1 MALNSNIGRIS
12 LISVFVLHA
21 FTSTL
26 IYSQVKKPNIN
37 PTKGIEAPLNV
48 LFIAIDDLRPNI
60 GVYGDSIA
68 ITPNLNKLANEGTKF
83 NRAYCQVAVC
93 SPSRA
98 SLLTGLYPDQIGVT
112 DLVTNFRIKRPDVV
126 TLPQIFK
133 NNGYQS
139 VIIGKIFHG
148 SKMHQDDVSLTKPPI
163 LSFAVRK
170 EQYVLAK
177 NRTGEKATSTEVSM
191 VSDSAYWDG
200 KIANEAIKELKRFK
214 ESGDPFFLSVGFMKP
229 HLPFSAPKKYW
240 DMYNRNTVVQL
251 KNRDRPIGAPEIAF
265 HNSNELRGYTD
276 IGNAEISKEK
286 EKELW
291 HGYYASIT
299 YVDYQLGKVLDAL
312 DRLGL
317 KENTLIVLWGDHGY
331 HLGEQSL
338 WCKST
343 NYELAARVPL
353 IICNPKMAKGKQIN
367 EIVELVDLY
376 PTIIDMCNIQNEKP
390 LSGGSLVNI
399 MKGNNQKWTNLAFNQ
414 FGRPYSAAIGGGDL
428 KHMGYSVRS
437 DKFRLTLWFNQ
448 ISGEIDEREFY
459 EMSEGIEK
467 INISGRSEYNEIE
480 NHLTEILIG
489 YKNQNYIKKIKL

>member
-1 MALNSNIGRIS
+1 MNKMSIFFYLL
-12 LISVFVLHA
+12 LI
-21 FTSTL
+21 TS
-26 IYSQVKKPNIN
+26 IVGCQQN
-37 PTKGIEAPLNV
+37 PTKDLKNPLNV
-48 LFIAIDDLRPNI
+48 LFIAVDDLRPNI

-68 ITPNLNKLANEGTKF
+68 ITPTMNKLANEGTKF
-83 NRAYCQVAVC
+83 NRAYCQLAVC

-133 NNGYQS
+133 KNGYQS

-163 LSFAVRK
+163 LSKAVKK
-170 EQYVLAK
+170 EQYVLVK
-177 NRTGEKATSTEVSM
+177 NRTGKKAASTELSIS
-191 VSDSAYWDG
+191 SDSAYWDG
-200 KIANEAIKELKRFK
+200 KIAIEAIKELKGFK

-240 DMYNRNTVVQL
+240 DMYNRNTTFQL
-251 KNRDRPIGAPEIAF
+251 KNRERPIGAPEIAF

-317 KENTLIVLWGDHGY
+317 KENTLIVLWGDHG
-331 HLGEQSL
+331 
-338 WCKST
+338 
-343 NYELAARVPL
+343 
-353 IICNPKMAKGKQIN
+353 
-367 EIVELVDLY
+367 
-376 PTIIDMCNIQNEKP
+376 
-390 LSGGSLVNI
+390 
-399 MKGNNQKWTNLAFNQ
+399 
-414 FGRPYSAAIGGGDL
+414 
-428 KHMGYSVRS
+428 
-437 DKFRLTLWFNQ
+437 
-448 ISGEIDEREFY
+448 
-459 EMSEGIEK
+459 
-467 INISGRSEYNEIE
+467 
-480 NHLTEILIG
+480 
-489 YKNQNYIKKIKL
+489 